1 MRRREMKLSRR
12 LGLAARRR
20 RNASIRRRERRE
32 REREGAFRKRAA
44 QRSTRDGLLHHA
56 RGVSILSLL
65 VSAAPIAALVLSSHT
80 RTRKFADAPHQSA
93 ANRSSA
99 RLSRGNWQIF
109 PTSQPPSFFEP
120 GYFQCSHFQCS
131 RFPAA
136 LCFEVE
142 ATSAQ
147 RNNVLVA
154 YFSRGSRPCNWRLG

>member
-32 REREGAFRKRAA
+32 RERGGAFRKRAA

-80 RTRKFADAPHQSA
+80 RTRKFADAPRKSA

-109 PTSQPPSFFEP
+109 PTSQPLFFFEP
-120 GYFQCSHFQCS
+120 GHFQCHFQCS

-147 RNNVLVA
+147 RNSVLVA
-154 YFSRGSRPCNWRLG
+154 YFSGESRPCNWRLG